1 MEKVKAPKKKN
12 IWKRLLKVLG
22 GIILGLLLLV
32 VILIIAIQ
40 TRWGQ
45 NIIRKQAISYL
56 QDKLDTKIDIGK
68 LYISFSTKV
77 VLEDLYVEDRK
88 QDTLLSAGK
97 IQVNISIWNLL
108 FDKLDIKEV
117 QLQDITAKIKRELP
131 DTAFN
136 FQFIVDAFSSPSSD
150 TSASVADTSAA
161 PFLLRSVLLDNVRFV
176 YKDVVTGNDV
186 TTQLGHFGAKI
197 NGLDFNKLIIDIK
210 ETAIENTTAIV
221 IQTKPLTNDTALV
234 VATEPTTQTSAAE
247 GNSLQLLLRDVG
259 IKNLQLD
266 FRDSVGAFYTQASVG
281 SLAVQPRKLDLDKM
295 IFDAGDI
302 TIDKLNAIV
311 RQDKTAPVVTP
322 KKTTNAATTEDALQE
337 VAAGEAGLQLAVN
350 SLKISNSN
358 VQYDDNNSP
367 RIAKGMDYA
376 HLKVND
382 LNLEVDGFLFKSDS
396 IKGII
401 KKGELKEQSGFVLE
415 KLQTSFLYG
424 SSTAYLKDLVLKTP
438 GTLLQRDIA
447 IRYPS
452 IEAIGKD
459 IGVLYVDMNLDRSK
473 VVAADI
479 LTFVPDL
486 AQQEAFANP
495 AAAWQLHGRIR
506 GFIKNLAIEDLE
518 LKGWN
523 ATAVKLRGQLKGL
536 PDMDRFTSD
545 LAIDNISTTRQDL
558 EKILPPG
565 TLPANITL
573 PNTMQLTGK
582 IKGGLASND
591 IDARLRTDLGN
602 VKIKGRTTHIT
613 DAAKAT
619 YDVNLATESFKLGKI
634 MNDSTLG
641 PLSVSL
647 QAKGKGFDP
656 KTADAV
662 FKGTVHSFTYNQYE
676 YKDLAINGDIRN
688 QVANLTASISDPN
701 IDLDLT
707 ASANFAKEYPAIQAN
722 LQVDSL
728 KTLPLHL
735 TPEAINF
742 AGTIKADFEN
752 TNPDDLI
759 GELMIERGLLVMN
772 NQPVDLD
779 SVRLVANVF
788 DDIRY
793 LQLFSPVANVDLYG
807 EYKLTQIG
815 DVVQHVMQPYF
826 KTTQRD
832 TTLVFDPYN
841 FTLNATISN
850 SPQLKAFVPD
860 LEHLETVTLNSF
872 FSDFNG
878 WHANLKAPSVSYAG
892 NKIDSLVLDAGTN
905 QAQDSILANINV
917 KNIAAG
923 GIVIQ
928 NTNVQAGVAEN
939 NLAFVLNIKDENF
952 KERYNLQ
959 GLLEQNDSSQYKF
972 SIVPKNLKLNYNE
985 WKAAE
990 NNSLVYSPAGLLAN
1004 NFLLAR
1010 NNEELKIQSTEPLPT
1025 APLQVSFNQF
1035 GIGTLLGFVM
1045 PDTTLA
1051 NGKLNGSVV
1060 LSDLFTSP
1068 VFTGDLTIDNLQLY
1082 QDTVGN
1088 VKILASNSSPGV
1100 YDANVTITGGENNVQ
1115 LAGKYYQQTTGGKD
1129 FDFNLD
1135 INKLTIQTAQAF
1147 SAKAIR
1153 YGTGSVN
1160 GKLAITGTIKQ
1171 PSVLGSINFDKA
1183 GFNVSTLNNYFKV
1196 DQQKIIFDQQGLR
1209 FNRFAIKDTSNN
1221 DLILNGTAA
1230 TQNFTNYKFNLN
1242 LRADN
1247 FQALNSVK
1255 RDNDLFY
1262 GKLFFNTDL
1271 QITGTEAMPVIDGRL
1286 KVNEGTAM
1294 TVVLPQSDPGIE
1306 DREGVVEFVDMD
1318 APLSDSLWLVR
1329 YDSLNTS
1336 SITGMDV
1343 SVNVEIDPAADFT
1356 IVIDESNGDYLNV
1369 KGEALLSVNIDK
1381 SGEIVMTGTYEINEG
1396 EYQLT
1401 IPMAKRKFSI
1411 EKGSKIT
1418 WGGEPTAAD
1427 INITAKYVANAV
1439 PLDLVKGQ
1447 LGDDITATQRNMY
1460 MQRLPFDVLLKL
1472 TGQLLQPQVAFDI
1485 VLPENKSYSVAGNVL
1500 TDVRTKLDQLRLD
1513 EGEMNKQV
1521 FSLLVLTRF
1530 FAETPFDGT
1539 GVSANTM
1546 VRQSVSKLLTEQLN
1560 RMSEGLIK
1568 GVDLNFD
1575 LQSSEDYS
1583 TGARAD
1589 RTDLNIGLSK
1599 KMFDDRLTVSIG
1611 SNFELEGPQNSNQQA
1626 ANIAGN
1632 IAIDYRLSK
1641 DGRYMLRAYRK
1652 NEFQGVIDG
1661 YIVETGLGFVIT
1673 LDYNRFR
1680 DIFRK
1685 QKTPE
1690 QRRKEREER
1699 EEKERQAKQAAN
1711 P

>member
-1 MEKVKAPKKKN
+1 MEKEKAPKKKKN

-22 GIILGLLLLV
+22 SIVLGLLLLV
-32 VILIIAIQ
+32 VLLIVAIQ

-45 NIIRKQAISYL
+45 NIIRKQAVSFL
-56 QDKLDTKIDIGK
+56 QKKLDTKVDIGK

-77 VLEDLYVEDRK
+77 VLEDLYIEDRK

-97 IQVNISIWNLL
+97 IQVDISIWNLI
-108 FDKLDIKEV
+108 FSELDIKEV
-117 QLQDITAKIKRELP
+117 HLKDITAKIKRELP

-136 FQFIVDAFSSPSSD
+136 FQFIVDAFSSPSTD
-150 TSASVADTSAA
+150 TSISLTDTSAA

-186 TTQLGHFGAKI
+186 NTYLGHFGAKI

-210 ETAIENTTAIV
+210 ETSLENTTATI
-221 IQTKPLTNDTALV
+221 IQTKPLGNDTALV
-234 VATEPTTQTSAAE
+234 VATEPTTETPAGD
-247 GNSLQLLLRDVG
+247 GNLLQLLLKNIG

-266 FRDSVGAFYTQASVG
+266 FRDSVGAFYTQAKVG
-281 SLAVQPRKLDLDKM
+281 TLQLQPKKLDLDNM
-295 IFDAGDI
+295 VFDAGDI
-302 TIDKLNAIV
+302 VIDKLNAIV
-311 RQDKTAPVVTP
+311 RQDKTNPVVTP
-322 KKTTNAATTEDALQE
+322 KKTTNAATSQETLEE
-337 VAAGEAGLQLAVN
+337 VAEEQAGLQFAVN

-367 RIAKGMDYA
+367 RQPKGMDYA

-382 LNLEVDGFLFKSDS
+382 LNLEVDKFLFSSDS
-396 IKGII
+396 IMGVI
-401 KKGELKEQSGFVLE
+401 KKGELKEQSGFVLQ
-415 KLQTSFLYG
+415 KLQTNFLYG
-424 SSTAYLKDLVLKTP
+424 NSTAYLKDLVLKTP
-438 GTLLQRDIA
+438 GTLLQRDVA

-459 IGVLYVDMNLDRSK
+459 IGVLYVDVNLDRSTITASD
-473 VVAADI
+473 V

-486 AQQEAFANP
+486 AQQEAFSNP
-495 AAAWQLHGRIR
+495 ATSWQLHGRIK
-506 GFIKNLAIEDLE
+506 GFVKNLAVDGLE
-518 LKGWN
+518 IKGWN
-523 ATAVKLRGQLKGL
+523 ATTVKLNGQLKGL
-536 PDMDRFTSD
+536 PDMDKFTSD
-545 LAIDNISTTRQDL
+545 LAIDNISTTKQDL
-558 EKILPPG
+558 EKILPAG
-565 TLPANITL
+565 TLPATINL
-573 PNTMQLTGK
+573 PNTMRLSGK
-582 IKGGLASND
+582 IKGGLAAND
-591 IDARLRTDLGN
+591 VDANLKTDLGN
-602 VKIKGRTTHIT
+602 VNIKGKTTNIT

-619 YDVNLATESFKLGKI
+619 YDVNLVTESFELGKI
-634 MNDSTLG
+634 LQDTTLG
-641 PLSVSL
+641 SLSASI

-662 FKGTVHSFTYNQYE
+662 FKGTIHSFTYNKYE
-676 YKDLAINGDIRN
+676 YRDLAMNGNIRN
-688 QVANLTASISDPN
+688 QLANLTASITDPN

-707 ASANFAKEYPAIQAN
+707 ATANFATDYPAIQAN
-722 LQVDSL
+722 LQIDSI
-728 KTLPLHL
+728 KTQQLNL
-735 TPEAINF
+735 TPDAINF
-742 AGTIKADFEN
+742 AGNIKADFES

-759 GELMIERGLLVMN
+759 GQLMIEKGLLVMN

-779 SVRLVANVF
+779 SVRLVANVI

-793 LQLFSPVANVDLYG
+793 LQLFSPIANVDLYG

-860 LEHLETVTLNSF
+860 LQELQTVTLTSF

-878 WHANLKAPSVSYAG
+878 WHANLKAPGVNYAG
-892 NKIDSLVLDAGTN
+892 NKIENLVLDAGTN
-905 QAQDSILANINV
+905 EAQDSIVANVSV
-917 KNIAAG
+917 KNISTG
-923 GIVIQ
+923 GITIQ
-928 NTNVQAGVAEN
+928 NTTLQAGVAEN
-939 NLAFVLNIKDENF
+939 NLAFLLNIKDSEL

-959 GLLEQNDSSQYKF
+959 GVLEQNDSSQYKF
-972 SIVPKNLKLNYNE
+972 AIAPRNLKLNYEDWNI
-985 WKAAE
+985 AD
-990 NNSLVYSPAGLLAN
+990 NNNLVYSAEGLLAN
-1004 NFLLAR
+1004 NFLLSQQ
-1010 NNEELKIQSTEPLPT
+1010 EQQLKIQSTENVPT
-1025 APLQVSFNQF
+1025 APLQVSFKQF
-1035 GIGTLLGFVM
+1035 EVATLLGFVM

-1051 NGKLNGSVV
+1051 NGKINGEVV

-1068 VFTGDLTIDNLQLY
+1068 VFTGDLAIDNLQLY
-1082 QDTVGN
+1082 KDTVGN
-1088 VKILASNSSPGV
+1088 VKILANNASAGV
-1100 YDANVTITGGENNVQ
+1100 YDATVTITGRNNDVQ
-1115 LAGKYYQQTTGGKD
+1115 LTGKYYQQTNNGND
-1129 FDFNLD
+1129 FDFNLN
-1135 INKLTIQTAQAF
+1135 INRLTMQTAQAF
-1147 SAKAIR
+1147 SGNAIR
-1153 YGTGSVN
+1153 YGTGAVN
-1160 GKLAITGTIKQ
+1160 GKIAIKGTIKQ
-1171 PSVLGSINFDKA
+1171 PSVLGNINFDKA
-1183 GFNVSTLNNYFKV
+1183 GFNVSMLNNYFKV
-1196 DQQKIIFDQQGLR
+1196 DQQRIIIDEQGLR

-1221 DLILNGTAA
+1221 NLVLNGTAA
-1230 TQNFTNYKFNLN
+1230 TKNFTNYKFNLS

-1247 FQALNSVK
+1247 FQALNSIK

-1271 QITGTEAMPVIDGRL
+1271 QITGTEALPVIDGRL
-1286 KVNEGTAM
+1286 KVNEGTVM
-1294 TVVLPQSDPGIE
+1294 TIVLPQSDPGVA

-1336 SITGMDV
+1336 SIKGLDV
-1343 SVNVEIDPAADFT
+1343 SVNIEIDPAADFT
-1356 IVIDESNGDYLNV
+1356 LVIDEGNGDFLNV
-1369 KGEALLSVNIDK
+1369 KGEALLSVNIDQ

-1472 TGQLLQPQVAFDI
+1472 TGQLLQPRVAFDI
-1485 VLPENKSYSVAGNVL
+1485 LLPENKSYSVAGNVL

-1568 GVDLNFD
+1568 GVELNFD

-1583 TGARAD
+1583 TGTKAD
-1589 RTDLNIGLSK
+1589 RTDLNVGLSK

-1626 ANIAGN
+1626 TNIAGN

-1661 YIVETGLGFVIT
+1661 YIIETGVGFVIT
-1673 LDYNRFR
+1673 LDYNRFS

-1699 EEKERQAKQAAN
+1699 EAKQLAN
-1711 P
+1711 